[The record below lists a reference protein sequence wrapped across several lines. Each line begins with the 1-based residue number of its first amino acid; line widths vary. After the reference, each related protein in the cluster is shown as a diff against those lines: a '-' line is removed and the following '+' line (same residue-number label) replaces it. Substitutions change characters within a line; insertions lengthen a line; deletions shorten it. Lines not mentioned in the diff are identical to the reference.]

1 MKNNEII
8 NTDNLI
14 PQDFPFNIAWKNY
27 KETNKNIAK
36 NKKLLTEADFKRIV
50 KDCLKAISHYWT
62 HSTGGVYVKGFGYL
76 TVFRP
81 DIKLSINDIERVLKT
96 NGYMYITYH
105 DTTLKKTDSWG
116 GFNIKVLSLDVKSQ
130 LTNNINNDRRY
141 TINTPILREYLK
153 KRKYI

>member
-27 KETNKNIAK
+27 KEANKNIAK

-50 KDCLKAISHYWT
+50 KDCLKTISHYWT

-105 DTTLKKTDSWG
+105 DTTLKKADSWG

>member
-27 KETNKNIAK
+27 KEANKNIAK

-50 KDCLKAISHYWT
+50 KDCLKTISHYWT

-105 DTTLKKTDSWG
+105 DTTLKNTDSWG

>member
-1 MKNNEII
+1 MKNDEIVK
-8 NTDNLI
+8 TDNLI
-14 PQDFPFNIAWKNY
+14 PQDFPFNIAWKEY
-27 KETNKNIAK
+27 KEANKNIAK
-36 NKKLLTEADFKRIV
+36 NKKLQTEADFKRVV
-50 KDCLKAISHYWT
+50 KDCLKTISHYWT

-81 DIKLSINDIERVLKT
+81 DIKLSINDIERVLRT
-96 NGYMYITYH
+96 NGYMYITQY
-105 DTTLKKTDSWG
+105 DTTLKNSDSWG
-116 GFNIKVLSLDVKSQ
+116 GFSIKVLSLDVKSQ

>member
-1 MKNNEII
+1 MKSNEII

-14 PQDFPFNIAWKNY
+14 PQDFPFNIAWKDY
-27 KETNKNIAK
+27 KEANKNIAK
-36 NKKLLTEADFKRIV
+36 NKKLVTEADFKRVV
-50 KDCLKAISHYWT
+50 KDCLKTISHYWT

-81 DIKLSINDIERVLKT
+81 DIKLSINDIERVLRT

-105 DTTLKKTDSWG
+105 DTTLKNNDSWG
-116 GFNIKVLSLDVKSQ
+116 GFSIKVLSLDVKSQ